1 VCSQLGAELALLFS
15 SEMGVP
21 LYTSLGWRFVAGPV
35 VCAQP
40 QGTLNWT
47 EELPSKPVLALACNG
62 HVPQGAI
69 DVRGLPW

>member
-1 VCSQLGAELALLFS
+1 
-15 SEMGVP
+15 
-21 LYTSLGWRFVAGPV
+21 VAGPV